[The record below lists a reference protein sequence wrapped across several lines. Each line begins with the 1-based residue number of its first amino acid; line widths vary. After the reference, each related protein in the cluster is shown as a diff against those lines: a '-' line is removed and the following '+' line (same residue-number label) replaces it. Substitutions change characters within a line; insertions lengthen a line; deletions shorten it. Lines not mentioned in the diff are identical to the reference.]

1 MYQKN
6 ALKKIL
12 LIGEEGKTDYV
23 LIKDFNSF
31 MYDHCGRKHIYRYC
45 LQYFSTEEILK
56 FHMKDCFN
64 INVIGRIIMSK
75 KAEYVNFKNYF

>member
-1 MYQKN
+1 MKIKKKFQSMYQKN

-31 MYDHCGRKHIYRYC
+31 MYDHC
-45 LQYFSTEEILK
+45 
-56 FHMKDCFN
+56 
-64 INVIGRIIMSK
+64 
-75 KAEYVNFKNYF
+75 